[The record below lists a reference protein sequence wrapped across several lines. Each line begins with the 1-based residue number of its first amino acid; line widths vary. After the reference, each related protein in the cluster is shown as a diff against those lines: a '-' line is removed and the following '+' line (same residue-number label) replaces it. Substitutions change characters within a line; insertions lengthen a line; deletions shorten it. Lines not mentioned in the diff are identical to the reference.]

1 MERRKDGKRV
11 AYTGKGEKVMQDAYT
26 QEIQMIS
33 VKREKKDNAGQQDRK
48 KKRMIDWIEIE
59 AIAAWIGLGYVI
71 GFIVS
76 TIFCIWAM
84 GWFR

>member
-1 MERRKDGKRV
+1 
-11 AYTGKGEKVMQDAYT
+11 MQDAYT
-26 QEIQMIS
+26 QEIQTIS

>member
-1 MERRKDGKRV
+1 
-11 AYTGKGEKVMQDAYT
+11 MQDAYT
-26 QEIQMIS
+26 QEIKTIS
-33 VKREKKDNAGQQDRK
+33 VEREKKDNTGQKDPET
-48 KKRMIDWIEIE
+48 KKRKIDWIEIE

-76 TIFCIWAM
+76 TIFYIWAM

>member
-1 MERRKDGKRV
+1 MRE
-11 AYTGKGEKVMQDAYT
+11 AHAEEP
-26 QEIQMIS
+26 EIQVIS
-33 VKREKKDNAGQQDRK
+33 VKREKKDNTGQQAQK
-48 KKRMIDWIEIE
+48 PKKRKIDWLGIE

>member
-1 MERRKDGKRV
+1 
-11 AYTGKGEKVMQDAYT
+11 MQDAYT
-26 QEIQMIS
+26 QEIKTIS
-33 VKREKKDNAGQQDRK
+33 VEREKKDNTGQKDPEK
-48 KKRMIDWIEIE
+48 KKRKIDWIEIE

>member
-1 MERRKDGKRV
+1 
-11 AYTGKGEKVMQDAYT
+11 MQDTYT
-26 QEIQMIS
+26 QEIKTIS
-33 VKREKKDNAGQQDRK
+33 VEREKKDNTGQKDPET
-48 KKRMIDWIEIE
+48 KKRKIDWIEIE

-84 GWFR
+84 GWL

>member
-1 MERRKDGKRV
+1 MEWGKDGKRV
-11 AYTGKGEKVMQDAYT
+11 AYTGKGERVMQDAYT

-33 VKREKKDNAGQQDRK
+33 VKREKKDNTGQQAQK
-48 KKRMIDWIEIE
+48 PKKRKIDWIETE

-84 GWFR
+84 GVF